1 MTQAEYDKVTG
12 ELMALALSIE
22 DGKRPG
28 YTVGSEDVLA
38 NFKRTADR
46 AGVSVGQAWAILW
59 LKHVDAVLS
68 IMTRPDLPQ
77 AEAPPGR
84 FADCLN
90 YLRLGF
96 AILSET
102 LPAPVAEPSATFE
115 PGALTPSDGTVYA
128 GRGYITTRK
137 RVRIVDTGMASESD

>member
-1 MTQAEYDKVTG
+1 VTQAEYDKVAG
-12 ELMALALSIE
+12 DLMALALSIE

-38 NFKRTADR
+38 NFKRAAER
-46 AGVSVGQAWAILW
+46 AGVSVGQAWTILW

-90 YLRLGF
+90 YLRLGY
-96 AILSET
+96 AILNEMS
-102 LPAPVAEPSATFE
+102 PAPSAVPPATSERAVRMPRYGQAYAEMGCTTTQPS
-115 PGALTPSDGTVYA
+115 VQ
-128 GRGYITTRK
+128 
-137 RVRIVDTGMASESD
+137 IVDTNG